1 MIRFRSPLLT
11 EYPFLQV
18 LRCFTSLRTP
28 HQTVVPPHNGQWVPP
43 FGNPR
48 INALSTTPRGLSQP
62 HTSFI
67 GPVCQGIHHTPLL
80 KHPQTRKHPSKANK
94 HQTTQKTQDQTI
106 KRKNTVQTKFALAS
120 TIQLSNHQPH
130 TTKPHR
136 TPAMKPSRMST
147 PKPVTVREP
156 KSMPTPLISDFFHTS
171 KPHHKH

>member
-67 GPVCQGIHHTPLL
+67 GPVCQGIHHTPLP
-80 KHPQTRKHPSKANK
+80 KHPQTQGASKQSQ
-94 HQTTQKTQDQTI
+94 QTPDNT
-106 KRKNTVQTKFALAS
+106 KNTRSNDQKKKYSTNKVCTRVHYPVVKPPTTHNQTKQS
-120 TIQLSNHQPH
+120 P
-130 TTKPHR
+130 
-136 TPAMKPSRMST
+136 KPSSST
-147 PKPVTVREP
+147 
-156 KSMPTPLISDFFHTS
+156 M
-171 KPHHKH
+171 